1 MFTIETFTTFL
12 GWCSVIN
19 MSIFIISALSIA
31 LVKKPIIKIHGYLM
45 GVEQETLP
53 NLYFQYLGNFKI
65 AVIILNITPYIALK
79 IMF

>member
-31 LVKKPIIKIHGYLM
+31 LVKKPIIRYM
-45 GVEQETLP
+45 
-53 NLYFQYLGNFKI
+53 
-65 AVIILNITPYIALK
+65 VILWGLNRGDYQTYTSNI
-79 IMF
+79 